1 MTYFL
6 MITAS
11 ILFAILSMKYYK
23 KEENN
28 ITSKRLFFLFAFL
41 SFLIPF
47 IISAFRSYTIGTDTS
62 GTYMEIFYRI
72 KNGENIRDFGFGFIT
87 KVALLIFNNYTGLL
101 ILTSLI
107 FCGLSYICIF
117 RDSKHPAMSV
127 LLFFTMNVFFISMN
141 MIRQSIAISIFIYSI
156 KYIKNRNVIKYTIAM
171 IIAMLVHTSAI
182 LYFPMYFVYNFR
194 INKHILC
201 AVPIVVLFLKTFL
214 LDFIINILIKIE
226 YFNKYFSWYLTS
238 QYNTGELNVVS
249 FLIACCILIFLIL
262 IYKSAREDK
271 EYNMLLWNEIIA
283 ITFLAISSELP
294 LMQRTSFLFTFPLY
308 IYLPNMFKYIKN
320 FKLRLSMEIL
330 VNMGYFA
337 YMIVTTFVFAY
348 NEVYPYK
355 WII

>member
-1 MTYFL
+1 MTYVL
-6 MITAS
+6 MIILS
-11 ILFAILSMKYYK
+11 VLFAILAMKYYK
-23 KEENN
+23 KEKNN
-28 ITSKRLFFLFAFL
+28 ITNKKIFFLFAFL
-41 SFLIPF
+41 SFIIPF
-47 IISAFRSYTIGTDTS
+47 LVSAFRDYTIGTDTS
-62 GTYMEIFYRI
+62 GTYMEIFNRI
-72 KNGENIRDFGFGFIT
+72 RNGESIRDLGFGVLT
-87 KVALLIFNNYTGLL
+87 KISLLVFNNYTGFL

-117 RDSKHPAMSV
+117 RDSKYPAMSV

-141 MIRQSIAISIFIYSI
+141 MIRQSIAISIFMYSI
-156 KYIKNRNVIKYTIAM
+156 KYIKNKNIIKYIIAM
-171 IIAMLVHTSAI
+171 IIAMLIHTSAI
-182 LYFPMYFVYNFR
+182 LYFPMYFVYNFK
-194 INKHILC
+194 INKNILC
-201 AVPIVVLFLKTFL
+201 AVPIVVLLLKTFL
-214 LDFIINILIKIE
+214 LDWIINVLMKVE
-226 YFNKYFSWYLTS
+226 YFNRYFSWYLTS
-238 QYNTGELNVVS
+238 QYNTGKLNVVS
-249 FLIACCILIFLIL
+249 FLIACCLFIFLIF
-262 IYKSAREDK
+262 IYKYAKEDK